1 MDKTN
6 PGTGSDLIKALRC
19 LASQDADGNCHM
31 DKYNRYLDNCNFSK
45 KKESQMSCSG
55 TSEGTIQC
63 PYHQKTY
70 GVCLEDGDCMDW
82 LSTVA
87 DILEDTLEKSSD
99 NPALGAARR
108 EIEMRIVSTYGGKR
122 QGLIEAYNIISNYIH
137 NGPESER
144 SVGDGNKGSDIQA
157 LESRAED

>member
-45 KKESQMSCSG
+45 KKEAQMSCSG

-99 NPALGAARR
+99 NPALDASQR
-108 EIEMRIVSTYGGKR
+108 EIELRMVSSYGK
-122 QGLIEAYNIISNYIH
+122 
-137 NGPESER
+137 
-144 SVGDGNKGSDIQA
+144 K
-157 LESRAED
+157 

>member
-1 MDKTN
+1 MSKTN

-19 LASQDADGNCHM
+19 LASQDADGDCHM

-99 NPALGAARR
+99 NPALDASQR
-108 EIEMRIVSTYGGKR
+108 EIELRMVSSYGKKR
-122 QGLIEAYNIISNYIH
+122 EGLIEAYDIISSYIGIEKKQG
-137 NGPESER
+137 NT
-144 SVGDGNKGSDIQA
+144 VGD
-157 LESRAED
+157 